1 MLNESRPCRIL
12 MREDQSQ
19 SPHPAMSDY
28 TIMVKDQAQVFLGGP
43 PLVEMATG
51 EKIDAESLGGASLH
65 ASITGLADQLATDE

>member
-1 MLNESRPCRIL
+1 MYDNDNSKHWQRTINSL
-12 MREDQSQ
+12 Q
-19 SPHPAMSDY
+19 HPAMSDY